1 MYLVF
6 CINIEYCDLVRDE
19 FSKQKKIPKR
29 TNDGV
34 LTPDMDCLKKYLS
47 QLLLLV
53 PPGTF
58 EVGSNER
65 VGYSILSILEG
76 NQNIYLK

>member
-1 MYLVF
+1 MSLV
-6 CINIEYCDLVRDE
+6 
-19 FSKQKKIPKR
+19 SKKKIPKR

-58 EVGSNER
+58 EVGSMKESDTQFL
-65 VGYSILSILEG
+65 VF
-76 NQNIYLK
+76 

>member
-1 MYLVF
+1 MSLV
-6 CINIEYCDLVRDE
+6 
-19 FSKQKKIPKR
+19 SKKKNSKKKR

-65 VGYSILSILEG
+65 VGYSILSILEE
-76 NQNIYLK
+76 IRTFI

>member
-1 MYLVF
+1 MSLV
-6 CINIEYCDLVRDE
+6 
-19 FSKQKKIPKR
+19 SKKNSKKKR

-58 EVGSNER
+58 EVGSMKESDTQFL
-65 VGYSILSILEG
+65 VF
-76 NQNIYLK
+76 